1 MPAAGEPAGPARFAA
16 AEPGAHPI
24 PSPASTARVYLQ
36 PLGILHGDAAGQA
49 LEGGFALPLGDRGA
63 AFTAVAIWL
72 RSADRITRSVLPVT
86 ALAGWARER
95 GEALEAALD
104 QRLAA
109 LTGAFPRPPGLPDRR
124 PLIMGVV
131 NVTPD
136 SFSDGG
142 CFLEP
147 AAAIAHGRRLHAE
160 GADIVDVGGES
171 TRPGAVPVSAAE
183 EIGRVVPV
191 VEALAASGI
200 LVSIDSRKAAVMR
213 AAIAAGARMINDISA
228 LRHDRDSL
236 EVAGASDGLVVLMH
250 SQGEP
255 ATMQQEPSYIAA
267 ALDVFDHLEQR
278 TRAWAAAGF
287 DRRRLLL
294 DPGIGFGKTVAH
306 NVEILS
312 RLGLYLGLGSPLL
325 LGVSRKSF
333 IARLAGEAPAA
344 ERLPGSLAAA
354 LAGAAQGVAV
364 VRVHDV
370 AATRQCLQIWQ
381 ALLC

>member
-1 MPAAGEPAGPARFAA
+1 MVAGLRAD
-16 AEPGAHPI
+16 PI
-24 PSPASTARVYLQ
+24 PSSAATVRVYLQ
-36 PLGILHGDAAGQA
+36 PLGLLHAEAACQA
-49 LEGGFALPLGDRGA
+49 VAGGWALPLGDRGA
-63 AFTAVAIWL
+63 AFTTAEIWL
-72 RSADRITRSVLPVT
+72 RSDDRIERCALPVT
-86 ALAGWARER
+86 ALAGWAGGR
-95 GEALEAALD
+95 GEALEAALE

-109 LTGAFPRPPGLPDRR
+109 VTGPSPRPRGLPDRR

-142 CFLEP
+142 CCLEP
-147 AAAIAHGRRLHAE
+147 AAAIAHGQRLHAE

-171 TRPGAVPVSAAE
+171 TRPGAAPVPAAD
-183 EIGRVVPV
+183 EIGRILPV

-200 LVSIDSRKAAVMR
+200 LVSVDSRKAEVMR
-213 AAIAAGARMINDISA
+213 AAVAAGARMINDVTA
-228 LRHDRDSL
+228 LRYDPDSL
-236 EVAGASDGLVVLMH
+236 EVAGASGCPVVLMH

-255 ATMQQEPSYIAA
+255 ATMQRRPTYVAA
-267 ALDVFDHLEQR
+267 ALDVYDHLEQR
-278 TRAWAAAGF
+278 ILAWVAAGF
-287 DRRRLLL
+287 DRERLLI

-306 NVEILS
+306 NVEVLS
-312 RLGLYLGLGSPLL
+312 RLGLYLGLGTPVL

-344 ERLPGSLAAA
+344 ARLPGSLAAA
-354 LAGAAQGVAV
+354 LAAVAQGGAV

>member
-1 MPAAGEPAGPARFAA
+1 MRVSRQPGRAAQAISSKAA
-16 AEPGAHPI
+16 
-24 PSPASTARVYLQ
+24 TARVYLQ
-36 PLGILHGDAAGQA
+36 PLGILHADAARQA
-49 LEGGFALPLGDRGA
+49 SEGGFALPLGDRGA
-63 AFTAVAIWL
+63 AFTAVEVWL
-72 RSADRITRSVLPVT
+72 RSVDRIERSVLPVT
-86 ALAGWARER
+86 GLAGWARGR
-95 GEALEAALD
+95 GEALEAALG

-109 LTGAFPRPPGLPDRR
+109 VTGPFARLFGLPDRR

-147 AAAIAHGRRLHAE
+147 AAAIAHGRSLHAE

-171 TRPGAVPVSAAE
+171 TRPGAAPVPVAD
-183 EIGRVVPV
+183 EIGRVLPV

-200 LVSIDSRKAAVMR
+200 LVSIDSRKAEVMR
-213 AAIAAGARMINDISA
+213 AAIAAGARMINDVTA
-228 LRHDRDSL
+228 LRHDPDSL
-236 EVAGASDGLVVLMH
+236 EVAGASDCLVVLMH

-255 ATMQQEPSYIAA
+255 ATMQRQPAYVAA
-267 ALDVFDHLEQR
+267 PLDVFDHLEQR
-278 TRAWAAAGF
+278 LLAWAAAGF
-287 DRRRLLL
+287 DRRRLLI

-312 RLGLYLGLGSPLL
+312 RLGLYLGLGTPIL

-333 IARLAGEAPAA
+333 IARLATEAPAA
-344 ERLPGSLAAA
+344 GRLPGSLAAA
-354 LAGAAQGVAV
+354 LAGIAQGVAV

>member
-1 MPAAGEPAGPARFAA
+1 M
-16 AEPGAHPI
+16 
-24 PSPASTARVYLQ
+24 T
-36 PLGILHGDAAGQA
+36 D
-49 LEGGFALPLGDRGA
+49 
-63 AFTAVAIWL
+63 
-72 RSADRITRSVLPVT
+72 
-86 ALAGWARER
+86 LAGWARRR
-95 GEALEAALD
+95 GEALGAAFE

-109 LTGAFPRPPGLPDRR
+109 VTGPPGWPEGLPDRR

-142 CFLEP
+142 RFLEP
-147 AAAIAHGRRLHAE
+147 AAAITQGQRLYAE

-171 TRPGAVPVSAAE
+171 TRPGAAPVSAAE
-183 EIGRVVPV
+183 EIRRVLPV

-200 LVSIDSRKAAVMR
+200 LVSIDSRKAGVMR
-213 AAIAAGARMINDISA
+213 AAIGAGARMINDVSA
-228 LRHDRDSL
+228 LRHDPDSL
-236 EVAGASDGLVVLMH
+236 DVAGTSGCPVVLMH

-255 ATMQQEPSYIAA
+255 ATMQQQPTYIAA
-267 ALDVFDHLEQR
+267 ALDVFDHLER
-278 TRAWAAAGF
+278 RILAWVAAGF
-287 DRRRLLL
+287 DRRRLLI

-312 RLGLYLGLGSPLL
+312 RLGLYLGLATPIV

-333 IARLAGEAPAA
+333 IARLAGEAPASD
-344 ERLPGSLAAA
+344 RLPGSLAAA
-354 LAGAAQGVAV
+354 FAGVAQGVAV

-381 ALLC
+381 ALVC